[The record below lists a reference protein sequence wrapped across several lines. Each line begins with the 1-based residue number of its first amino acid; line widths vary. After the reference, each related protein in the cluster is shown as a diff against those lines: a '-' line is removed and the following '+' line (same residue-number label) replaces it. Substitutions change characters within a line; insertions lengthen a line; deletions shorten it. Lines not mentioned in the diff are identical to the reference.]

1 MGELRIAEQYVW
13 PMSWEF
19 TARGSFRTVSV
30 LQVGLRGAGSVC
42 DFGLG
47 RARVA
52 LDSKSVGW
60 ARGGSRSTG

>member
-30 LQVGLRGAGSVC
+30 LQVGLRGAGSV
-42 DFGLG
+42 
-47 RARVA
+47 
-52 LDSKSVGW
+52 
-60 ARGGSRSTG
+60 